1 MLRAMFLKDGLR
13 LKNSIPPQGN
23 PSLSCFGRKIKVP
36 DFGDIIQTAGSWADL
51 EESFS
56 YSDFHDSDDN
66 LKSLSFS
73 WFLDVIYSWSEWETE
88 EMIDFSRLSINL

>member
-1 MLRAMFLKDGLR
+1 M
-13 LKNSIPPQGN
+13 
-23 PSLSCFGRKIKVP
+23 KVP
-36 DFGDIIQTAGSWADL
+36 DFGDLIQTAGSWADL

-66 LKSLSFS
+66 PKRLS
-73 WFLDVIYSWSEWETE
+73 WFLDVIYSWSEWEKE